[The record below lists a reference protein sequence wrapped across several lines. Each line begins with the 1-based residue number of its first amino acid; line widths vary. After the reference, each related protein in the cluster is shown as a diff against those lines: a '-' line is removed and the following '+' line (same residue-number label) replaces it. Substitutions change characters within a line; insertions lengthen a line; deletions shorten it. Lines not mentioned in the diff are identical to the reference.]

1 MKSMKNAGDECFYKV
16 VFIFKAAVVTIKYDI
31 DAD

>member
-1 MKSMKNAGDECFYKV
+1 MKNAGDKCFYKGFFF
-16 VFIFKAAVVTIKYDI
+16 FIKAAVVTIKYDI